1 MARAFSKATGNPSP
15 KSQSKPFKPS
25 AFKTAN
31 KAAGVSARATG
42 ATPATKRP
50 PSKPWQRILIK
61 LSGEMLRGDGS
72 YGIQGSTVAN
82 LAKHLSKLSKQ
93 GIEIALVIG
102 GGNIF
107 RGKGA
112 ELEGLNRATADY
124 MGMLATLINGLALQS
139 CLEVEGTSARV
150 MSALPMDAV
159 CEPYIRRR
167 AISHLEK
174 GRVVIFAGGTGNP
187 FFTTDSA
194 AALRASETNCEVL
207 LKATKVSG
215 VYSKDPKKHK
225 DAVRYSHLSYDEML
239 LRHLQVMDA
248 TAITL
253 AAENNLPIVV
263 FSVTDPAQLARVVNG
278 KGEYTLIAK

>member
-1 MARAFSKATGNPSP
+1 VSKTPA
-15 KSQSKPFKPS
+15 KQVKI
-25 AFKTAN
+25 AAIE
-31 KAAGVSARATG
+31 KAAFE
-42 ATPATKRP
+42 
-50 PSKPWQRILIK
+50 KPWQRILIK
-61 LSGEMLRGDGS
+61 ISGEVLKGDGE
-72 YGIQGSTVAN
+72 YGIQGTTVAT
-82 LAKHLSKLSKQ
+82 LASQISIVAKQ
-93 GIEIALVIG
+93 GIEVALVIG

-112 ELEGLNRATADY
+112 ELEGLNRSTADY

-139 CLEVEGTSARV
+139 CLEIAGIPARV
-150 MSALPMDAV
+150 MSALPMAAV

-194 AALRASETNCEVL
+194 AALRASETNCDIL

-225 DAVRYSHLSYDEML
+225 DAKHYPHLSYKEML
-239 LRHLQVMDA
+239 IKHLQVMDA
-248 TAITL
+248 TAVTL
-253 AAENNLPIVV
+253 ASENNLPILV
-263 FSVTDPAQLARVVNG
+263 FSITDPKELTRVINGNG
-278 KGEYTLIAK
+278 KYTLISNRKES